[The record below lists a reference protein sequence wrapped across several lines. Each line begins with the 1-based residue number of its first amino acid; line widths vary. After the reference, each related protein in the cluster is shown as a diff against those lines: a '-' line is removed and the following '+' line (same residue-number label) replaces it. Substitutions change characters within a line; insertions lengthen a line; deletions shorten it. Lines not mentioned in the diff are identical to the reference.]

1 VHRTV
6 RALWLK
12 ALTLHSAKRKIYS
25 CTRQGSFLRTRAL
38 GTASP
43 TRGTGHTHLI
53 SRFLF
58 FHLSSSGF
66 FARRCNHLC
75 LPLSIHHLPIS
86 DVIRALLPSGPHY
99 APFILRALV
108 ASSAER
114 ERERERE
121 GERRLETRKE
131 QSLFSSDFLLNIVKW
146 RAIMNDNVSWFFLND
161 AWYESFIKFVKM
173 KVFRQLKYRNILH
186 FPFIL
191 TLSNII

>member
-12 ALTLHSAKRKIYS
+12 ALTLHSAERKIYS

-58 FHLSSSGF
+58 FHLSSGF

-75 LPLSIHHLPIS
+75 LPLSIHHFPIS

-108 ASSAER
+108 ASSSEKER
-114 ERERERE
+114 EKGDSKQERGNRY
-121 GERRLETRKE
+121 
-131 QSLFSSDFLLNIVKW
+131 FLLT
-146 RAIMNDNVSWFFLND
+146 S
-161 AWYESFIKFVKM
+161 Y
-173 KVFRQLKYRNILH
+173 
-186 FPFIL
+186 
-191 TLSNII
+191 